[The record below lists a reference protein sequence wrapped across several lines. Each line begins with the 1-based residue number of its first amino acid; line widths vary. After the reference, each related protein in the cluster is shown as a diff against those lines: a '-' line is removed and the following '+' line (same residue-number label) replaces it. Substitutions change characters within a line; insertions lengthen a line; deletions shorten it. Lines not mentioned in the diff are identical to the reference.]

1 MAKKSSIENNNK
13 RKRLIENKKAS
24 RASLRAII
32 RGVDVSFDER
42 ISAVHKLAE
51 LPRNS
56 SPVRY
61 RNRCVLTGRARG
73 YYRKFAMSRI
83 MLRDLASSGILPG
96 VVKASW

>member
-1 MAKKSSIENNNK
+1 MAKKSSVENNNK
-13 RKRLIENKKAS
+13 RKRMIENKKAG

-32 RGVDVSFDER
+32 RNVDTSFDDR
-42 ISAVHKLAE
+42 IAAVHKLAE

-56 SPVRY
+56 SAVRY

-83 MLRDLASSGILPG
+83 MLRDLASAGVLPG

>member
-1 MAKKSSIENNNK
+1 MAKKSSVENNNK
-13 RKRLIENKKAS
+13 RKRMIENKKAS
-24 RASLRAII
+24 RAALKAVIKSVA
-32 RGVDVSFDER
+32 VSFEER

-61 RNRCVLTGRARG
+61 RNRCALTGRARG
-73 YYRKFAMSRI
+73 YYRKFSMSRI
-83 MLRDLASSGILPG
+83 MLRDLASAGAVPG